1 MQVMLDRFMDRGGR
15 RAKVRFGIRSKILI
29 PFLALAFISLGV
41 TSSLA
46 FRTIYEVSYLV
57 KEQSITTADEVTR
70 RSIFA
75 LEDLGRR
82 LIQRQAWYTANQIV
96 LFLQEHP
103 LPDIST
109 LRSSPEISKIAVQQV
124 GLTGYTFVYDRQGVV
139 YFHPD
144 VRMVGVN
151 LLKVGGEP
159 IYFSS
164 IVERSFLGEASGY
177 YEWADEAIE
186 KRQKYMHCVPVGAT
200 DLVVAAVTYI
210 DEYSSPAEQ
219 FKEEIT
225 QAVQETSQYV
235 DKQVEKAQ
243 LVLVIVFSVMV
254 LFAVVVIVLLSR
266 AITRP
271 ILALT
276 KGVEVV
282 GKGELD
288 YKIEMETGDEIQQ
301 LAEQFN
307 AMTMALKESYA
318 DLERKVEERTRQER
332 LRAEQLHTINEV
344 SRKISSVVKL
354 DELLPYVGNLLRE
367 TFNYHNVNIFLL
379 DPESGELALRA
390 LCLGGQKAMIPVE
403 VPLGVGDSSIVGWV
417 AQTGEPILANDISEQ
432 PRYKSVEALK
442 DIKSELAV
450 PVKLGDKVL
459 GVLDIESTEVDA
471 FGEADLFTAQTLA
484 DQLAIAI
491 ENARLYEGTRQMAV
505 MEERNRMAREIH
517 DTLAQGFSG
526 IIMQLEAAEQALGG
540 EEMAAAERHINQAKS
555 LARKSLAEARRSV
568 WNLRPQALEQ
578 FPLYEALKQEVDKF
592 AQVSGIRAE
601 FEVAGARR
609 SVPAEVEAALL
620 RICQEALAN
629 VRKHAEAS
637 EVGVRLVFDDGVVEL
652 VVSDNGKGFEAR
664 VPSEDEVRRRGTFG
678 LISMRERARSIGGH
692 FEVLSESG
700 KGTIVKVTVPLEE
713 MSGGADQSSN
723 R

>member
-1 MQVMLDRFMDRGGR
+1 MMGHFLNDSSQKLRI
-15 RAKVRFGIRSKILI
+15 RFGIRSKILI

-57 KEQSITTADEVTR
+57 KEQSLTMAEEVTK
-70 RSIFA
+70 RSVFA

-82 LIQRQAWYTANQIV
+82 LIQRQAWYTANQLKTFIGD
-96 LFLQEHP
+96 HP
-103 LPDIST
+103 EMDVEALKDIS
-109 LRSSPEISKIAVQQV
+109 EVSKIAVQQV
-124 GLTGYTFVYDRQGVV
+124 GLTGYTFVYDKQGIV
-139 YFHPD
+139 YFHPNL
-144 VRMVGVN
+144 RMVGIN

-164 IVERSFLGEASGY
+164 ITERSFFGETSGY
-177 YEWADEAIE
+177 YEWADEAGE
-186 KRQKYMHCVPVGAT
+186 QRQKYMHCVPVGT
-200 DLVVAAVTYI
+200 TGLIVAAVTYI

-219 FKEEIT
+219 FKEEIA
-225 QAVQETSQYV
+225 QAALATSRYV
-235 DKQVEKAQ
+235 DEQVEKAQ
-243 LVLVIVFSVMV
+243 LIFIVVFSAMVLVAI
-254 LFAVVVIVLLSR
+254 VVIILLSR

-276 KGVEVV
+276 KGAEVV

-288 YKIEMETGDEIQQ
+288 YSIKLETGDEIQQ

-307 AMTMALKESYA
+307 AMTRALKESYT
-318 DLERKVEERTRQER
+318 DLERKIEERTKQER
-332 LRAEQLHTINEV
+332 LRAEQLRTINEI

-379 DPESGELALRA
+379 EPDSGKLVLKA
-390 LCLGGQKAMIPVE
+390 LCLGGQKTMIPVE
-403 VPLGVGDSSIVGWV
+403 VPLEVGESSIVGWV
-417 AQTGEPILANDISEQ
+417 AQTGEPILANDISEEPQ
-432 PRYKSVEALK
+432 YKAVEALR

-450 PVKLGDKVL
+450 PVKLGDRVL
-459 GVLDIESTEVDA
+459 GVLDIESTELDA

-491 ENARLYEGTRQMAV
+491 ENARLYDETRQIAV

-526 IIMQLEAAEQALGG
+526 IILQLEAAEQALG
-540 EEMAAAERHINQAKS
+540 EDITAAERHLNQARS

-578 FPLYEALKQEVDKF
+578 VPLPEALKQEVDRF
-592 AQVSGIRAE
+592 AQTTGIKAE
-601 FEVAGARR
+601 LTVAGVRR
-609 SVPAEVEAALL
+609 NVAAEIEAALL
-620 RICQEALAN
+620 RICQEALTN
-629 VRKHAEAS
+629 VRKHAEAT
-637 EVGVRLVFDDGVVEL
+637 EVNVKLVFDEDMLEL
-652 VVSDNGKGFEAR
+652 GIADDGKGFETRAL
-664 VPSEDEVRRRGTFG
+664 SDDEVRKKGTFG
-678 LISMRERARSIGGH
+678 LISMRERARSIKGN
-692 FEVLSESG
+692 FEILSEKG
-700 KGTIVKVTVPLEE
+700 KGTMVRVTVPLREVDR
-713 MSGGADQSSN
+713 GTD
-723 R
+723 